1 MKNLR
6 MTLPH
11 RDRER
16 GAVALLVAV
25 MWTALF
31 GMAVL
36 AVDFGYLY
44 TKKRGMQGAVDG
56 ALKAAM
62 PVFMANGGGT
72 AGANAALTRA
82 QAVAF
87 LSGFQN
93 SEVTSITGLPA
104 SQFGIKIQRSHPT
117 FFGGLF
123 GIGTKTLSAQGTG
136 ELTGGSGGA
145 AIWAGDP
152 SACGAQW
159 DLTTG
164 LDIRGNGFLTV
175 NGDVQSKN
183 KIHFGNPAAT
193 CNNPTVCQVTGT
205 VTNGSGCMFWNDAGA
220 GPTGNITVGGT
231 ASGSPADPI
240 NQTLLTLNSKC
251 DFGTMFT
258 VGAPP
263 AWAPEAGGCNALPSG
278 VYCSN
283 STIQVIPPGPA
294 GSICPVVAS
303 FFSAADVM
311 IMTNGNVDLTPVPK
325 ALGIVVYSNQILG
338 GPTAILMTSGA
349 GGTVNLRGK
358 LYAPGGKIDLQT
370 DTTNLVVGDTVAG
383 RVVNIALGN
392 GASWVFNG
400 GGGGGTGWRTRF

>member
-1 MKNLR
+1 MKNLP
-6 MTLPH
+6 MTLTH

-16 GAVALLVAV
+16 GAIALLVAV

-31 GMAVL
+31 GMAVV

-62 PVFMANGGGT
+62 PVFKANG
-72 AGANAALTRA
+72 ASQAQTRA
-82 QAVAF
+82 QQVAL

-93 SEVTSITGLPA
+93 SEVTFPSVAAG
-104 SQFGIKIQRSHPT
+104 QFAVKIQRSHPT

-123 GIGTKTLSAQGTG
+123 GIGTKNLSAQATG
-136 ELTGGSGGA
+136 ELTGLAGGA

-183 KIHFGNPAAT
+183 KIHFGNPSID
-193 CNNPTVCQVTGT
+193 CNNTSLCQVTGT
-205 VTNGSGCMFWNDAGA
+205 VTSGSGCTFWNDAP

-231 ASGSPADPI
+231 ASGSPVDPI
-240 NQTLLTLNSKC
+240 NQTLLALNAKC
-251 DFGTMFT
+251 TVGTMFT
-258 VGAPP
+258 AGAALPFG
-263 AWAPEAGGCNALPSG
+263 PEVAGCNPLPSA

-283 STIQVIPPGPA
+283 STILVIPFGPA
-294 GSICPVVAS
+294 GSICPVAAS

-311 IMTNGNVDLTPVPK
+311 ITTNGNVDLTPHPN
-325 ALGIVVYSNQILG
+325 ALGIVVFSNQVIG

-349 GGTVNLRGK
+349 GGTVQLRGK
-358 LYAPGGKIDLQT
+358 IYAPNGKIDLQT
-370 DTTNLVVGDTVAG
+370 DTTNLVIGDTLAG

-400 GGGGGTGWRTRF
+400 GGGGGTGWRVKF